1 MGTINKYIFKQVA
14 MAALMTVALFVFVL
28 VLAAIIVIMFLV
40 SHKYPS

>member
-28 VLAAIIVIMFLV
+28 VLGNVIKEVMGELAA
-40 SHKYPS
+40 